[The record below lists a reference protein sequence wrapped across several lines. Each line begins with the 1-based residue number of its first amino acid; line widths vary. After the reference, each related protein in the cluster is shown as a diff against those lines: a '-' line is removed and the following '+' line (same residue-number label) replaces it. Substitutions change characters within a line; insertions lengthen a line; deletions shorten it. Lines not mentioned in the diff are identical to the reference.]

1 MRMQIV
7 SLLRYVANDLP
18 VPFVIDRII
27 EMFNRF
33 MNIFYLHFIIDNSKN
48 NLQLVMNIIILGD
61 CMLIN
66 EDRS

>member
-18 VPFVIDRII
+18 VPFVIEII

-48 NLQLVMNIIILGD
+48 SLQLVMNIIILGD